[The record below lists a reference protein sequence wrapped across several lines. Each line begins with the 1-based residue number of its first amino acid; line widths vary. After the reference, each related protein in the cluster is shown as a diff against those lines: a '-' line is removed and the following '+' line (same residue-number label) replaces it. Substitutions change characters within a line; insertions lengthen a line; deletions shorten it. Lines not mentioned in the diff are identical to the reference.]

1 MAAVHPVVS
10 GGELMNTDYLLQL
23 AYQRLQADHNDGA
36 IDALRQLLANDP
48 DSAEAHALLAICLMN
63 MRRVHAAKREV
74 QLALAADAQLP
85 MAHYA
90 AALVA
95 IALRKFKL
103 AQEHVTQLLDMEPLN
118 PANYRCQADLYQLT
132 GRLAQSREPLEKALE
147 LGPDDPANLV
157 AMAQFHRASSQWD
170 PAYKFARQAL
180 QADPSNAAAV
190 VVLGH
195 LLLREGDINGARDH
209 AIWALQEN
217 ATNVA
222 ALHLL
227 TAVKARSN
235 VFLGTWWR
243 FNSWMNERSATRAII
258 LLLCMFVVYRVVV
271 ITLTAQGYPQVAEM
285 VNWLWLA
292 FAAYT
297 FAAPQIFRR
306 LLDKELVQ
314 VKLSKEF

>member
-1 MAAVHPVVS
+1 
-10 GGELMNTDYLLQL
+10 MNTDYLLQL

-36 IDALRQLLANDP
+36 IDALRQLLASDP
-48 DSAEAHALLAICLMN
+48 HSAEAHALLGICLMN
-63 MRRVHAAKREV
+63 MRRVHAARHEV

-85 MAHYA
+85 LAHYA
-90 AALVA
+90 AAQVA

-103 AQEHVTQLLDMEPLN
+103 AQEHLNQLLDMEPLN
-118 PANYRCQADLYQLT
+118 PVNYRCLAELYQLT

-147 LGPDDPANLV
+147 LAPDDAANLV
-157 AMAQFHRASSQWD
+157 ALAEFYRACGDWNKAQL
-170 PAYKFARQAL
+170 FARQAL
-180 QADPSNAAAV
+180 QADPGNTGAV

-195 LLLREGDINGARDH
+195 LLLREGDVNGARDH

-217 ATNVA
+217 ATSLP

-227 TAVKARSN
+227 TAVKARSS
-235 VFLGTWWR
+235 VLLGAWWR

-258 LLLCMFVVYRVVV
+258 LLLFMFVAYRVVV
-271 ITLTAQGYPQVAEM
+271 ITLTAHGYPQVAQ
-285 VNWLWLA
+285 VIDWVWLA

>member
-1 MAAVHPVVS
+1 H
-10 GGELMNTDYLLQL
+10 
-23 AYQRLQADHNDGA
+23 
-36 IDALRQLLANDP
+36 
-48 DSAEAHALLAICLMN
+48 
-63 MRRVHAAKREV
+63 
-74 QLALAADAQLP
+74 QLP
-85 MAHYA
+85 DAWRRA
-90 AALVA
+90 A
-95 IALRKFKL
+95 
-103 AQEHVTQLLDMEPLN
+103 
-118 PANYRCQADLYQLT
+118 
-132 GRLAQSREPLEKALE
+132 SRWKKPCNWA
-147 LGPDDPANLV
+147 PTTPANLV
-157 AMAQFHRASSQWD
+157 ALAQFHRASSQWD
-170 PAYKFARQAL
+170 QAYQFARQAL
-180 QADPSNAAAV
+180 QADPANAAAV

-271 ITLTAQGYPQVAEM
+271 ITLTDQGYPQVAEM

>member
-1 MAAVHPVVS
+1 
-10 GGELMNTDYLLQL
+10 
-23 AYQRLQADHNDGA
+23 
-36 IDALRQLLANDP
+36 
-48 DSAEAHALLAICLMN
+48 
-63 MRRVHAAKREV
+63 
-74 QLALAADAQLP
+74 
-85 MAHYA
+85 
-90 AALVA
+90 
-95 IALRKFKL
+95 
-103 AQEHVTQLLDMEPLN
+103 MEPLN
-118 PANYRCQADLYQLT
+118 PINYRCLAELYQLT

-147 LGPDDPANLV
+147 LAPDDASNLV
-157 AMAQFHRASSQWD
+157 AMAQFHRASGHWD
-170 PAYKFARQAL
+170 QAHQFARQAL
-180 QADPSNAAAV
+180 QADPSNAGAV

-235 VFLGTWWR
+235 VFLGAWWR
-243 FNSWMNERSATRAII
+243 FNSWMNERSATRAIV
-258 LLLCMFVVYRVVV
+258 LLLFMFVVYRVVV
-271 ITLTAQGYPQVAEM
+271 ITLATQGYPQVAQM
-285 VNWLWLA
+285 IDWAWLA

-297 FAAPQIFRR
+297 FAAPQIFKR

>member
-23 AYQRLQADHNDGA
+23 AYQRLQAGHNDGA
-36 IDALRQLLANDP
+36 IDALRQLLASDP
-48 DSAEAHALLAICLMN
+48 HSAEAHALLAICLMN

-85 MAHYA
+85 LSHYA
-90 AALVA
+90 AAQVA

-118 PANYRCQADLYQLT
+118 PAYYRCQAELYELT
-132 GRLAQSREPLEKALE
+132 GRLAQSREPLEKALQ

-157 AMAQFHRASSQWD
+157 AMAQFHRASSHWD
-170 PAYKFARQAL
+170 QAYQFARQAL

-235 VFLGTWWR
+235 IFLGTWWR
-243 FNSWMNERSATRAII
+243 FNSWMNERGATRAII

-271 ITLTAQGYPQVAEM
+271 ITLTDQGYPQVAEM

>member
-1 MAAVHPVVS
+1 MGAQHPLVS

-36 IDALRQLLANDP
+36 IDALRQLLASDP
-48 DSAEAHALLAICLMN
+48 HSGEAHALLAICLMN

-74 QLALAADAQLP
+74 QLALASDAQLP
-85 MAHYA
+85 LAHYA
-90 AALVA
+90 AAQVA
-95 IALRKFKL
+95 MALRKFSL
-103 AQEHVTQLLDMEPLN
+103 AQEHLTQLLDMEPLN
-118 PANYRCQADLYQLT
+118 PINYRCLAELYQLT

-147 LGPDDPANLV
+147 LAPDDASNLV
-157 AMAQFHRASSQWD
+157 AMAQFHRASGHWD
-170 PAYKFARQAL
+170 QAHQFARQAL
-180 QADPSNAAAV
+180 QADPGNAGAV

-195 LLLREGDINGARDH
+195 LLLREGDVKGAREN

-235 VFLGTWWR
+235 LFLGAWWR
-243 FNSWMNERSATRAII
+243 FNSWMNERSATRAIV
-258 LLLCMFVVYRVVV
+258 LLLFMFVAYRVVV
-271 ITLTAQGYPQVAEM
+271 ITLTAQGYPQVAQM
-285 VNWLWLA
+285 IDWVWLA

-306 LLDKELVQ
+306 LLEKELIQ

>member
-1 MAAVHPVVS
+1 
-10 GGELMNTDYLLQL
+10 MNTDYLLQL

-63 MRRVHAAKREV
+63 MRRVHAARREV
-74 QLALAADAQLP
+74 QLALATDAQLP
-85 MAHYA
+85 LAHYA
-90 AALVA
+90 AAQVA
-95 IALRKFKL
+95 IAQRKFKL
-103 AQEHVTQLLDMEPLN
+103 AEEHLAQLLDLEPLN
-118 PANYRCQADLYQLT
+118 PLNHRCKAELYQLT
-132 GRLAQSREPLEKALE
+132 GRLSQSREPLEKALE
-147 LGPDDPANLV
+147 LAPDDAANLV
-157 AMAQFHRASSQWD
+157 AMAQFHRASGNWGQ
-170 PAYKFARQAL
+170 AHAFARQAL
-180 QADPSNAAAV
+180 QASPGHPGAV
-190 VVLGH
+190 IVMGH
-195 LLLREGDINGARDH
+195 LLLREGDISGAREH

-217 ATNVA
+217 ANNVA

-235 VFLGTWWR
+235 LFLGAWWR

-258 LLLCMFVVYRVVV
+258 LLLVMFVTYRVVV
-271 ITLTAQGYPQVAEM
+271 ITLTAQGHPQLAQLID
-285 VNWLWLA
+285 WLWLA

-306 LLDKELVQ
+306 LLEKELVQ